1 MKREQLE
8 KANEVTMNIKLLKDH
23 LDKVFYQRD
32 AEEPFS
38 SIEARILT
46 FQSSNYSTHTLINKY
61 LPIPIKTYMKFYM
74 DNIKEQ
80 IANLEEELE
89 QL

>member
-8 KANEVTMNIKLLKDH
+8 KANEITRNIKFLKEH
-23 LDKVFYQRD
+23 LDNVFYQKD
-32 AEEPFS
+32 DEEPYS
-38 SIEARILT
+38 STDAKIST
-46 FQSSNYSTHTLINKY
+46 NQSINYSTHTLINKY

-74 DNIKEQ
+74 DNVKEQ